1 MPSLDL
7 YCCVPSLAGAACP
20 ALFPWGYQ
28 VRFGYGR
35 SGPFAFPEEGCWM
48 LQVRK
53 LHIAMKKDL
62 RELVRDFTFAL
73 NPGDKAAIIGE
84 EGNGKSTLLKLIYDE
99 NLVEG
104 YVEWSGTIQKDGMIL
119 GYLSQ
124 ELPEED
130 RDKTAYEF
138 CCGEEAF
145 LDSSPKEVA
154 DAAAKLRFPADLF
167 YSDRKMGTFSGGEK
181 VKLRMALLTLR
192 RPDCYLL
199 DEPSNDLDIE
209 TLEWLESFIRECP
222 QPVLYISHDEMLLEN
237 TANVIIHLEQLRRKT
252 LPRYTVAR
260 MGYRRYVE
268 ERLSKFA
275 HQEQVAKKEREEER
289 KRQEKLRKIEQKV
302 QHQLDNIA
310 YSDRDHV
317 GKMLKKKMKSVKSME
332 HRFDRER
339 EDMTEFPDS
348 EEAILVG
355 FGPDTA
361 VPGGKTV
368 VDFTLPRLEAG
379 GELLAR
385 NIRLYVRGAEH
396 VCIIGNN
403 GAGKTTLL
411 RQIANE
417 LLPRRDLKAAYMPQD
432 YGETVDQGQTPVE
445 FLAKSGEKEELTKVK
460 TYLGS
465 MKYTPEEQG
474 HSIAELSGG
483 QKAKLFFLKMIL
495 DGANVLVLDEP
506 TRNFS
511 PLSGPVIRG
520 ILRDFPGCIISVS
533 HDRRYIGEA
542 CGTLYRMTPG
552 GLVEEENV
560 WGKDSE

>member
-1 MPSLDL
+1 
-7 YCCVPSLAGAACP
+7 
-20 ALFPWGYQ
+20 
-28 VRFGYGR
+28 
-35 SGPFAFPEEGCWM
+35 M

-99 NLVEG
+99 NLAEG

-154 DAAAKLRFPADLF
+154 EAAAKLRFPADLF

-560 WGKDSE
+560 WGEIGQ

>member
-1 MPSLDL
+1 
-7 YCCVPSLAGAACP
+7 
-20 ALFPWGYQ
+20 
-28 VRFGYGR
+28 
-35 SGPFAFPEEGCWM
+35 M

-379 GELLAR
+379 GELLAQ

-411 RQIANE
+411 RQIAGE

-552 GLVEEENV
+552 GLVEAENV
-560 WGKDSE
+560 WGGTGQ

>member
-1 MPSLDL
+1 
-7 YCCVPSLAGAACP
+7 
-20 ALFPWGYQ
+20 
-28 VRFGYGR
+28 
-35 SGPFAFPEEGCWM
+35 M

-104 YVEWSGTIQKDGMIL
+104 YAEWSGAIQKDGMIL

-154 DAAAKLRFPADLF
+154 DAAAKLRFPVDLF

-379 GELLAR
+379 GELLAE

-411 RQIANE
+411 RQIAGE

-445 FLAKSGEKEELTKVK
+445 FLAKSGEKEELTRVK

-552 GLVEEENV
+552 GLVEAENV
-560 WGKDSE
+560 WGEE

>member
-1 MPSLDL
+1 
-7 YCCVPSLAGAACP
+7 
-20 ALFPWGYQ
+20 
-28 VRFGYGR
+28 
-35 SGPFAFPEEGCWM
+35 M

-104 YVEWSGTIQKDGMIL
+104 YVEWSGAIQKDGMIL

-379 GELLAR
+379 GELLAQ

-445 FLAKSGEKEELTKVK
+445 FLAKSGEKEELTRVK

-560 WGKDSE
+560 WGGIGQ

>member
-1 MPSLDL
+1 
-7 YCCVPSLAGAACP
+7 
-20 ALFPWGYQ
+20 
-28 VRFGYGR
+28 
-35 SGPFAFPEEGCWM
+35 M

-104 YVEWSGTIQKDGMIL
+104 YAEWSGTIQKDGMIL

-154 DAAAKLRFPADLF
+154 DAAAKLRFPVDLF

-379 GELLAR
+379 GELLAQ

-411 RQIANE
+411 RQIAGE

-445 FLAKSGEKEELTKVK
+445 FLAKSGEKEELTRVK

-542 CGTLYRMTPG
+542 CGTLYRLTPG

-560 WGKDSE
+560 WEEG

>member
-1 MPSLDL
+1 
-7 YCCVPSLAGAACP
+7 
-20 ALFPWGYQ
+20 
-28 VRFGYGR
+28 
-35 SGPFAFPEEGCWM
+35 M

-104 YVEWSGTIQKDGMIL
+104 YVEWSGAIQKDGMIL

-154 DAAAKLRFPADLF
+154 DAAAKLRFPVDLF

-275 HQEQVAKKEREEER
+275 HQEQVARKEREEER

-379 GELLAR
+379 GELLAQ

-411 RQIANE
+411 RQIAGE

-445 FLAKSGEKEELTKVK
+445 FLAKSGEKEELTRVK

-560 WGKDSE
+560 WGGTGQ

>member
-1 MPSLDL
+1 
-7 YCCVPSLAGAACP
+7 
-20 ALFPWGYQ
+20 
-28 VRFGYGR
+28 
-35 SGPFAFPEEGCWM
+35 M

-104 YVEWSGTIQKDGMIL
+104 YAEWSGTIQKDGMIL

-417 LLPRRDLKAAYMPQD
+417 LLPRRDLRAAYMPQD

-445 FLAKSGEKEELTKVK
+445 FLVKSGEKEELTRVK

-552 GLVEEENV
+552 GLVEAENV
-560 WGKDSE
+560 WGEE

>member
-1 MPSLDL
+1 
-7 YCCVPSLAGAACP
+7 
-20 ALFPWGYQ
+20 
-28 VRFGYGR
+28 
-35 SGPFAFPEEGCWM
+35 M

-104 YVEWSGTIQKDGMIL
+104 YAEWSGTIQKDGMIL

-124 ELPEED
+124 ELPAED

-268 ERLSKFA
+268 ERLSKLA

-379 GELLAR
+379 GELLAQ

-411 RQIANE
+411 RQIAGE

-445 FLAKSGEKEELTKVK
+445 FLAKSGEKEELTRVK

-552 GLVEEENV
+552 GLVEEENA
-560 WGKDSE
+560 WGGTGQ

>member
-1 MPSLDL
+1 
-7 YCCVPSLAGAACP
+7 
-20 ALFPWGYQ
+20 
-28 VRFGYGR
+28 
-35 SGPFAFPEEGCWM
+35 M

-104 YVEWSGTIQKDGMIL
+104 YAEWSGTIQKDGMIL

-124 ELPEED
+124 ELPAED

-379 GELLAR
+379 GELLAE

-445 FLAKSGEKEELTKVK
+445 FLAKSGEKEELTRVK

-552 GLVEEENV
+552 GLVEAENV
-560 WGKDSE
+560 WGEE

>member
-1 MPSLDL
+1 
-7 YCCVPSLAGAACP
+7 
-20 ALFPWGYQ
+20 
-28 VRFGYGR
+28 
-35 SGPFAFPEEGCWM
+35 M

-379 GELLAR
+379 GELLAQ

-445 FLAKSGEKEELTKVK
+445 FLAKSGEKEELTRVK

-560 WGKDSE
+560 WGEE

>member
-1 MPSLDL
+1 
-7 YCCVPSLAGAACP
+7 
-20 ALFPWGYQ
+20 
-28 VRFGYGR
+28 
-35 SGPFAFPEEGCWM
+35 M

-379 GELLAR
+379 GELLAE

-445 FLAKSGEKEELTKVK
+445 FLAKSGEKEELTRVK

-560 WGKDSE
+560 WGGIGQ

>member
-1 MPSLDL
+1 
-7 YCCVPSLAGAACP
+7 
-20 ALFPWGYQ
+20 
-28 VRFGYGR
+28 
-35 SGPFAFPEEGCWM
+35 M

-104 YVEWSGTIQKDGMIL
+104 YVEWSGAIQKDGMIL

-417 LLPRRDLKAAYMPQD
+417 LLPRRDLRAAYMPQD

-445 FLAKSGEKEELTKVK
+445 FLAKSGEKEELTRVK

-560 WGKDSE
+560 WGEE

>member
-1 MPSLDL
+1 
-7 YCCVPSLAGAACP
+7 
-20 ALFPWGYQ
+20 
-28 VRFGYGR
+28 
-35 SGPFAFPEEGCWM
+35 M

-104 YVEWSGTIQKDGMIL
+104 YAEWSGAIQKDGMIL

-124 ELPEED
+124 ELPAED

-275 HQEQVAKKEREEER
+275 HQEQVARKEREEER

-379 GELLAR
+379 GELLAQ

-411 RQIANE
+411 RQIAGE

-445 FLAKSGEKEELTKVK
+445 FLAKSGEKEELTRVK

-542 CGTLYRMTPG
+542 CGTLYRLTPG
-552 GLVEEENV
+552 GLVEEENA
-560 WGKDSE
+560 WGGTGQ

>member
-1 MPSLDL
+1 M
-7 YCCVPSLAGAACP
+7 
-20 ALFPWGYQ
+20 
-28 VRFGYGR
+28 
-35 SGPFAFPEEGCWM
+35 
-48 LQVRK
+48 
-53 LHIAMKKDL
+53 
-62 RELVRDFTFAL
+62 
-73 NPGDKAAIIGE
+73 
-84 EGNGKSTLLKLIYDE
+84 
-99 NLVEG
+99 
-104 YVEWSGTIQKDGMIL
+104 
-119 GYLSQ
+119 
-124 ELPEED
+124 
-130 RDKTAYEF
+130 
-138 CCGEEAF
+138 
-145 LDSSPKEVA
+145 A

-339 EDMTEFPDS
+339 EDMTEFPRQRGGHS
-348 EEAILVG
+348 GGLW
-355 FGPDTA
+355 
-361 VPGGKTV
+361 PGHGGARGQ
-368 VDFTLPRLEAG
+368 DGGGLLPAAAG
-379 GELLAR
+379 GR
-385 NIRLYVRGAEH
+385 RGAAGPEH
-396 VCIIGNN
+396 PAVCAGG
-403 GAGKTTLL
+403 GARVHHWEQRGGENYAAAAD
-411 RQIANE
+411 RERIAAPAGPE
-417 LLPRRDLKAAYMPQD
+417 GRLHAPRD

-445 FLAKSGEKEELTKVK
+445 FLAKSGEKEELTRVK

-560 WGKDSE
+560 WEEE

>member
-1 MPSLDL
+1 
-7 YCCVPSLAGAACP
+7 
-20 ALFPWGYQ
+20 
-28 VRFGYGR
+28 
-35 SGPFAFPEEGCWM
+35 M

-154 DAAAKLRFPADLF
+154 DAAAKLRLPADLF

-379 GELLAR
+379 GELLAQ

-474 HSIAELSGG
+474 HSIAELLRGAEGEAVLPQDDSGRG
-483 QKAKLFFLKMIL
+483 QRAGIGRAHPEFQSPVRAGDPGDFAGFPRVHHQREPRPAVHWGGLRHPVPH
-495 DGANVLVLDEP
+495 DARGAGGGGECV
-506 TRNFS
+506 
-511 PLSGPVIRG
+511 GRG
-520 ILRDFPGCIISVS
+520 IGQ
-533 HDRRYIGEA
+533 
-542 CGTLYRMTPG
+542 
-552 GLVEEENV
+552 
-560 WGKDSE
+560 

>member
-1 MPSLDL
+1 
-7 YCCVPSLAGAACP
+7 
-20 ALFPWGYQ
+20 
-28 VRFGYGR
+28 
-35 SGPFAFPEEGCWM
+35 M

-99 NLVEG
+99 NLAEG

-432 YGETVDQGQTPVE
+432 YGETVAQGQTPVE
-445 FLAKSGEKEELTKVK
+445 FLAKSGEKEELTRVK

-552 GLVEEENV
+552 GLVEAENV
-560 WGKDSE
+560 WGEE

>member
-1 MPSLDL
+1 
-7 YCCVPSLAGAACP
+7 
-20 ALFPWGYQ
+20 
-28 VRFGYGR
+28 
-35 SGPFAFPEEGCWM
+35 M

-154 DAAAKLRFPADLF
+154 DAAAKLRFPVDLF

-222 QPVLYISHDEMLLEN
+222 QPVLYISHDEVLLEN

-252 LPRYTVAR
+252 LPRYTVVR

-403 GAGKTTLL
+403 GVGKTTLL
-411 RQIANE
+411 RQIAGE
-417 LLPRRDLKAAYMPQD
+417 LLPRRDLRAAYMPQD

-445 FLAKSGEKEELTKVK
+445 FLAKSGEKEELTRVK

-552 GLVEEENV
+552 GLVEAENV
-560 WGKDSE
+560 WGEE

>member
-1 MPSLDL
+1 
-7 YCCVPSLAGAACP
+7 
-20 ALFPWGYQ
+20 
-28 VRFGYGR
+28 
-35 SGPFAFPEEGCWM
+35 M

-104 YVEWSGTIQKDGMIL
+104 YAEWSGAIQKDGMIL

-124 ELPEED
+124 ELPAED

-154 DAAAKLRFPADLF
+154 DAAAKLRFPVDLF

-275 HQEQVAKKEREEER
+275 HQEQVARKEREEER

-379 GELLAR
+379 GELLAQ

-411 RQIANE
+411 RQIAGE

-445 FLAKSGEKEELTKVK
+445 FLAKSGEKEELTRVK

-506 TRNFS
+506 TWNFS

-560 WGKDSE
+560 WEEG

>member
-1 MPSLDL
+1 
-7 YCCVPSLAGAACP
+7 
-20 ALFPWGYQ
+20 
-28 VRFGYGR
+28 
-35 SGPFAFPEEGCWM
+35 M

-124 ELPEED
+124 ELPAED

-379 GELLAR
+379 GELLAQ

-560 WGKDSE
+560 WGGIGQ

>member
-1 MPSLDL
+1 
-7 YCCVPSLAGAACP
+7 
-20 ALFPWGYQ
+20 
-28 VRFGYGR
+28 
-35 SGPFAFPEEGCWM
+35 M

-99 NLVEG
+99 NLAEG

-368 VDFTLPRLEAG
+368 VDFSLPRLEAG

-411 RQIANE
+411 RQIAGE

-445 FLAKSGEKEELTKVK
+445 FLAKSGEKEELTRVK

-560 WGKDSE
+560 WGGIGQ

>member
-1 MPSLDL
+1 
-7 YCCVPSLAGAACP
+7 
-20 ALFPWGYQ
+20 
-28 VRFGYGR
+28 
-35 SGPFAFPEEGCWM
+35 M

-104 YVEWSGTIQKDGMIL
+104 YAEWSGAIQKDGMIL

-268 ERLSKFA
+268 ERLSKLA

-379 GELLAR
+379 GELLAQ

-411 RQIANE
+411 RQIAGE

-445 FLAKSGEKEELTKVK
+445 FLAKSGEKEELTRVK

-560 WGKDSE
+560 WEEG

>member
-1 MPSLDL
+1 
-7 YCCVPSLAGAACP
+7 
-20 ALFPWGYQ
+20 
-28 VRFGYGR
+28 
-35 SGPFAFPEEGCWM
+35 M

>member
-1 MPSLDL
+1 
-7 YCCVPSLAGAACP
+7 
-20 ALFPWGYQ
+20 
-28 VRFGYGR
+28 
-35 SGPFAFPEEGCWM
+35 M

-154 DAAAKLRFPADLF
+154 DAAAKLRLPADLF

-368 VDFTLPRLEAG
+368 VDFSLPRLEAG

>member
-1 MPSLDL
+1 
-7 YCCVPSLAGAACP
+7 
-20 ALFPWGYQ
+20 
-28 VRFGYGR
+28 
-35 SGPFAFPEEGCWM
+35 M

-104 YVEWSGTIQKDGMIL
+104 YAEWSGTIQKDGMIL

-124 ELPEED
+124 ELPAED

-379 GELLAR
+379 GELLAQ

-417 LLPRRDLKAAYMPQD
+417 LLSRRDLKAAYMPQD

-542 CGTLYRMTPG
+542 CGTLYRLTPG
-552 GLVEEENV
+552 GLVEAENV
-560 WGKDSE
+560 WGGTGQ

>member
-1 MPSLDL
+1 
-7 YCCVPSLAGAACP
+7 
-20 ALFPWGYQ
+20 
-28 VRFGYGR
+28 
-35 SGPFAFPEEGCWM
+35 M

-104 YVEWSGTIQKDGMIL
+104 YVEWSGAIQKDGMIL

-275 HQEQVAKKEREEER
+275 HQEQVARKEREEER

-379 GELLAR
+379 GELLAQ

-411 RQIANE
+411 RQIAGE

-445 FLAKSGEKEELTKVK
+445 FLAKSGEKEELTRVK

-560 WGKDSE
+560 WGEE

>member
-1 MPSLDL
+1 
-7 YCCVPSLAGAACP
+7 
-20 ALFPWGYQ
+20 
-28 VRFGYGR
+28 
-35 SGPFAFPEEGCWM
+35 M

-104 YVEWSGTIQKDGMIL
+104 YAEWSGTIQKDGMIL

-130 RDKTAYEF
+130 RDKTGYEF

-379 GELLAR
+379 GELLAQ

-445 FLAKSGEKEELTKVK
+445 FLAKSGEKEELTRVK

-560 WGKDSE
+560 WGEE

>member
-1 MPSLDL
+1 
-7 YCCVPSLAGAACP
+7 
-20 ALFPWGYQ
+20 
-28 VRFGYGR
+28 
-35 SGPFAFPEEGCWM
+35 M

-379 GELLAR
+379 GELLAQ

-445 FLAKSGEKEELTKVK
+445 FLAKSGEKEELTRVK

-560 WGKDSE
+560 WGEIGQ

>member
-1 MPSLDL
+1 
-7 YCCVPSLAGAACP
+7 
-20 ALFPWGYQ
+20 
-28 VRFGYGR
+28 
-35 SGPFAFPEEGCWM
+35 M

-99 NLVEG
+99 NLAEG

-445 FLAKSGEKEELTKVK
+445 FLAKSGEKEELTRVK

-552 GLVEEENV
+552 GLVEAENV
-560 WGKDSE
+560 WGEE